1 MASDSSPPDEG
12 KMRRKRRERE
22 VRRKVPAVPEVP
34 EVQADIEDLT
44 ARGHLAL
51 QSGRREEALSC
62 FKKALKASVELQ
74 DSRVRRACSFNLG
87 AAYVEAGKPQKGLDF
102 LQRAQPGP
110 RADRVADLQFNL
122 AVAHNAL
129 GQRQEAAAYFLQAAQ
144 LYRSQGDGASE
155 GDACMEMARCYVKLQ
170 DWTQAVQG
178 FLRAGESYR
187 VAAVLDSAAIA
198 LKEAGSH
205 MVQSDQFSQD
215 DITSVLTECLNLADS
230 ITDPRTLGELYLAV
244 GVAYCRLR
252 CFWEAVRCFQQALP
266 PSGPPPTGPP
276 PPSLPPTL
284 LADTLLNLGA
294 ALNSVGQFRPA
305 VGYHR
310 LAVGLYGSL
319 GRRADQ
325 AQCFSNLAFAC
336 SQLGEEEEAEESFI
350 HALQAFRDTEDYPSQ
365 CQVCEALADSY
376 LKQKKIQKA
385 AELYKQALS
394 ALSRCPDGSSAVQDR
409 LVERLTAALQQR
421 LSVSLQRPRP
431 LRPRPLRPHPDSPP
445 SGQPGSRM
453 EAGLTKAPADAG
465 GSGGKGPECR

>member
-1 MASDSSPPDEG
+1 CLVSRSSVG
-12 KMRRKRRERE
+12 
-22 VRRKVPAVPEVP
+22 
-34 EVQADIEDLT
+34 Q
-44 ARGHLAL
+44 
-51 QSGRREEALSC
+51 
-62 FKKALKASVELQ
+62 LQ

-102 LQRAQPGP
+102 LRRAQPGP

-129 GQRQEAAAYFLQAAQ
+129 GRRQEAAAYFLQAAQ
-144 LYRSQGDGASE
+144 LYRSQGGGASE
-155 GDACMEMARCYVKLQ
+155 GDACMEMSRCYVKLQ

-187 VAAVLDSAAIA
+187 VAAMLDSAAIA

-215 DITSVLTECLNLADS
+215 DITSVLTECLSLADS
-230 ITDPRTLGELYLAV
+230 VTDPRILGELYLAV

-266 PSGPPPTGPP
+266 PPAPCP
-276 PPSLPPTL
+276 PPSLPPAL

-376 LKQKKIQKA
+376 LKQKKLQKA

-394 ALSRCPDGSSAVQDR
+394 ALSRCPDGSSSVQDR

-421 LSVSLQRPRP
+421 LSVSLQPRLQSKP
-431 LRPRPLRPHPDSPP
+431 SSSHHTEASPTQTPPTPASPRQPSLRTARQEETGVRRLSRGGAGRREELQTRTTDSDRKKQRIVGRLGEELLN
-445 SGQPGSRM
+445 S
-453 EAGLTKAPADAG
+453 LNT
-465 GSGGKGPECR
+465 